1 MTTKYIYVMG
11 SGSGA
16 GKSTV
21 CLGLLAQLLTSG
33 FTPSQLAYI
42 KPVTQCIA
50 KQTVALFCEYT
61 KIPCID
67 IGNLVFRQGFSR
79 DFIDGL
85 TRHSDE
91 LLADVVA
98 SILAIGKD
106 KKVVIIDGVG
116 DPSVG
121 SVVGVSNV
129 DVALSL
135 PCHVLFVGKPGIGAA
150 LDDTVLCVSF
160 MQHKGLT
167 HIGII
172 YNKIPLSAF
181 AEIKKYV
188 TKRLPELLPGVTLLG
203 FLAEDPFVETRL
215 KDHSSEAIAQWFS
228 SYIDRKTL
236 LFDWLDL
243 SGHDYRESTSFTK
256 G

>member
-1 MTTKYIYVMG
+1 MG

-67 IGNLVFRQGFSR
+67 IGNLVFRKGFSR

-188 TKRLPELLPGVTLLG
+188 TKRLPELLPEVTLLG
-203 FLAEDPFVETRL
+203 FLGEDPFVETSL
-215 KDHSSEAIAQWFS
+215 KDNSSEAIAQWFS
-228 SYIDRKTL
+228 SFMNEKTL
-236 LFDWLDL
+236 LLRL
-243 SGHDYRESTSFTK
+243 A
-256 G
+256 

>member
-50 KQTVALFCEYT
+50 KQTVALFCEHT
-61 KIPCID
+61 KIPCFD
-67 IGNLVFRQGFSR
+67 IGRLIFTKGFSR

-85 TRHSDE
+85 TRRSDA
-91 LLADVVA
+91 LMADVLA
-98 SILAIGKD
+98 SIHATGKD

-135 PCHVLFVGKPGIGAA
+135 PCSVLFVGKPGIGAA
-150 LDDTVLCVSF
+150 LDNTVLCVSF
-160 MQHKGLT
+160 MQQKGLNN
-167 HIGII
+167 IGII
-172 YNKIPLSAF
+172 YNKIPLLAV

-188 TKRLPELLPGVTLLG
+188 KKRLPELLPEVMLLG
-203 FLAEDPFVETRL
+203 FLAEDPFIEASL
-215 KDHSSEAIAQWFS
+215 KDNSSEAIARWFS
-228 SYIDRKTL
+228 SFVNEKTL
-236 LFDWLDL
+236 LCDWLGCNSSPPPL
-243 SGHDYRESTSFTK
+243 KK
-256 G
+256 GD

>member
-1 MTTKYIYVMG
+1 MG
-11 SGSGA
+11 SESGA

-21 CLGLLAQLLTSG
+21 CLGILAQLLMSG
-33 FTPSQLAYI
+33 LRPNQLAYI

-50 KQTVALFCEYT
+50 KQTVALFCEHT

-67 IGNLVFRQGFSR
+67 IGSLVFKNGFSR
-79 DFIDGL
+79 DYIDGL

-91 LLADVVA
+91 LLADVLA

-116 DPSVG
+116 DPSTG

-135 PCHVLFVGKPGIGAA
+135 PCSTIFVGKPGIGAA
-150 LDDTVLCVSF
+150 LDNTFLCVSF

-167 HIGII
+167 NIGII
-172 YNKIPLSAF
+172 YNKIPLSVF
-181 AEIKKYV
+181 VEIKKYV
-188 TKRLPELLPGVTLLG
+188 TKRLPELLPEITLLG
-203 FLAEDPFVETRL
+203 LIGNDPFVENQL
-215 KDHSSEAIAQWFS
+215 KSNASEEIAQWFN

-236 LFDWLDL
+236 FDWLGL
-243 SGHDYRESTSFTK
+243 SAMTRSTEH
-256 G
+256 

>member
-21 CLGLLAQLLTSG
+21 CLGLLAQLITSG
-33 FTPSQLAYI
+33 LTPSQLAYI

-50 KQTVALFCEYT
+50 KQTVALFCEHT

-67 IGNLVFRQGFSR
+67 IGNLVFRKGFSR

-85 TRHSDE
+85 TKHSDE
-91 LLADVVA
+91 LMADVVA

-106 KKVVIIDGVG
+106 KNVVIIDGVG

-150 LDDTVLCVSF
+150 LDNTVLCVSF

-167 HIGII
+167 DIGII
-172 YNKIPLSAF
+172 YNKIPLSALCRN
-181 AEIKKYV
+181 KKV
-188 TKRLPELLPGVTLLG
+188 CHKKIAGV
-203 FLAEDPFVETRL
+203 
-215 KDHSSEAIAQWFS
+215 IAQ
-228 SYIDRKTL
+228 R
-236 LFDWLDL
+236 
-243 SGHDYRESTSFTK
+243 
-256 G
+256 

>member
-1 MTTKYIYVMG
+1 MG

-21 CLGLLAQLLTSG
+21 CLGLLAQLLKSG
-33 FTPSQLAYI
+33 FAPSQLAYI

-50 KQTVALFCEYT
+50 KQTVALFCEQT
-61 KIPCID
+61 KIPCLD
-67 IGNLVFRQGFSR
+67 IGNLVFTKGFSR

-91 LLADVVA
+91 LLAEVVA

-106 KKVVIIDGVG
+106 KKAVIIDGVG

-135 PCHVLFVGKPGIGAA
+135 PCNVIFVGKPGIGAA
-150 LDDTVLCVSF
+150 LDNTVLCVSF

-172 YNKIPLSAF
+172 YNKIPFAAI

-188 TKRLPELLPGVTLLG
+188 TKRLPELLPEVTLLG
-203 FLAEDPFVETRL
+203 FLAEDPFIGTSF
-215 KDHSSEAIAQWFS
+215 KDNSSEQIAQWFS
-228 SYIDRKTL
+228 SFVNEKTL
-236 LFDWLDL
+236 LCDWLGL
-243 SGHDYRESTSFTK
+243 TDYLTNPR
-256 G
+256 